1 VLNCAALNLRYLR
14 YHLSFLFFNVDK
26 LEVFMALGYWYSSME
41 MMRSRLQAFPQPCN
55 CTLAQAGLQVSKVD
69 SHNRLITMMRYNT
82 KRVRG
87 LEVWRSV
94 TEGAADSKRPSSNC
108 APSVEVIKGTR
119 ISFKEL
125 ASVASLLASV
135 FGDPSNSRD
144 LLRGY
149 QIRLMAALQSRILSE
164 QSCFTLVCA
173 RVHVEETKYKATEQK
188 IVGVMTM
195 SPGLEASGAKGYDGL
210 EDVKCMSVC
219 NMAVDEMYRR
229 RGMAQKMLE
238 AGEIVLKGLDDGN
251 RSTMLLSVTKYNVEA
266 IRLYEKCGYV
276 VDENWEDPRWLESVS
291 AGRVD
296 VERRI
301 LMVKGLCHNDT

>member
-1 VLNCAALNLRYLR
+1 
-14 YHLSFLFFNVDK
+14 
-26 LEVFMALGYWYSSME
+26 ME
-41 MMRSRLQAFPQPCN
+41 MIRARLQAYPQPCK
-55 CTLAQAGLQVSKVD
+55 CTVVPAGLHVSMVN
-69 SHNRLITMMRYNT
+69 SHSRQFKMTKYNI
-82 KRVRG
+82 RRDRG

-94 TEGAADSKRPSSNC
+94 KEGAADSKMPSSNY
-108 APSVEVIKGTR
+108 ATSIEVIKGTR

-173 RVHVEETKYKATEQK
+173 RVREDGDRAAEQ
-188 IVGVMTM
+188 IVGVMTI

-210 EDVKCMSVC
+210 EDKKCMSVC
-219 NMAVDEMYRR
+219 NMAVDEMYRK
-229 RGMAQKMLE
+229 RGIAQRMLK
-238 AGEIVLKGLDDGN
+238 AGETVVKGLQDGK
-251 RSTMLLSVTKYNVEA
+251 RLIMVLSVAKYNTEA
-266 IRLYEKCGYV
+266 ITLYGKCGFV

-291 AGRVD
+291 GGRVD

-301 LMVKGLCHNDT
+301 LMVKRLDTNDT